1 MLFLLSFSVQAQ
13 ESAFSANHQ
22 KMALLPGEVN
32 NVSIVDGD
40 LYCYASGVLLL
51 AQRSG
56 EQLLGFWADT
66 TFVKIAEDVQYVI
79 RHPSTG
85 DLYFTQLD
93 RQGQSYLFCANKAS
107 VLADV
112 D

>member
-1 MLFLLSFSVQAQ
+1 MKNNIILLTFLLLLSISTQGQ
-13 ESAFSANHQ
+13 ESAFSATHQ

-32 NVSIVDGD
+32 NVSIVDGN

-66 TFVKIAEDVQYVI
+66 SYVKIAEDIEYVI
-79 RHPSTG
+79 KHPSTG
-85 DLYFTQLD
+85 DL
-93 RQGQSYLFCANKAS
+93 
-107 VLADV
+107 
-112 D
+112 